1 MAPAARIK
9 KTNKKQKTK
18 TKTKT
23 KTKQNKT
30 KNWDQTHLGF
40 EESKSAKPRNLQE
53 ISRRS
58 WL

>member
-9 KTNKKQKTK
+9 KTNKKQKNK
-18 TKTKT
+18 NKNKNKN
-23 KTKQNKT
+23 KTKQNK
-30 KNWDQTHLGF
+30 KLGPTHLGF

-58 WL
+58 GL